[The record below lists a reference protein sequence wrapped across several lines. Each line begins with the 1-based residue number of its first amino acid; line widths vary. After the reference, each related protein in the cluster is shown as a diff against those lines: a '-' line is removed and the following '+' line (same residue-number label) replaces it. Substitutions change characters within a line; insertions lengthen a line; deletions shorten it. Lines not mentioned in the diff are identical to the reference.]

1 MANTDTYFLR
11 LASTVDAVVSTLT
24 SKGIDSRHLN
34 FGGEGAL
41 PSRKPTVPTD
51 ARSEFLA
58 NRAMGD
64 WAEQM
69 LT

>member
-1 MANTDTYFLR
+1 MSCGTDYFAR
-11 LASTVDAVVSTLT
+11 LKSTLNGVIT
-24 SKGIDSRHLN
+24 SLRGKGIEERHLG
-34 FGGEGAL
+34 FGGAGVV

-64 WAEQM
+64 
-69 LT
+69 